1 MIGMSG
7 PFEKLLL
14 DPAEADLVAALE
26 KASRRGAREQ
36 PGAAAWRPLLRE
48 VAENAEGRTQL
59 EALTPGADADDP
71 FARRRAARY
80 VCAAWWSDHQGRKHV
95 RVAGGDTASVDP
107 HLHHTRMDHD
117 ERPPLWHVCPGRV
130 YRVKRGGREPQW
142 LASCACGET
151 GPPRALGWMGE
162 CCGPCHDR
170 REEGLA
176 AAEGPVS
183 LIRVVGPVF
192 GLAFSPDGD
201 RLAVSSAYG
210 TVGMHDL
217 GTGIQTLLHAS
228 PDEPDG
234 FRPLLYSPD
243 GTLLA
248 AGDPGPALVRV
259 WDIEGEGDPHEGDL
273 IDGGGLAPASG
284 LAFYPF
290 GGVLAA
296 CNSGWLNVW
305 KRGAAG
311 WRTAQVQGLHASSLS
326 FAPDGRTLAV
336 GSGRGEGLLLGTA
349 DWSMRSTVTFGAPPG
364 SGVHY
369 LEHTPDG
376 RALVMLTGPD
386 EADPDRRSWQ
396 LRRYDLARQREERQT
411 PVHPPSAVALT
422 PDGRYLARVHHGQK
436 HSPAVVYFW
445 DLERWQEAGWLE
457 WSPEDD
463 LRALDFSPDGRTLA
477 TGSAAGVVKLWPWRA
492 LLEG

>member
-26 KASRRGAREQ
+26 KASRRGASQQR
-36 PGAAAWRPLLRE
+36 GADAWLPLLRE

-59 EALTPGADADDP
+59 ESLTPRSGVPGAS
-71 FARRRAARY
+71 Y
-80 VCAAWWSDHQGRKHV
+80 VAVAWWSDHQGRKHV
-95 RVAGGDTASVDP
+95 RVAGGDTAIGQG
-107 HLHHTRMDHD
+107 HLHYTRMDRD
-117 ERPPLWHVCPGRV
+117 ERPPVWHVCPGRV
-130 YRVKRGGREPQW
+130 YRVKRGGREPEW

-176 AAEGPVS
+176 AEEAPVS
-183 LIRVVGPVF
+183 LVRVLGPVF
-192 GLAFSPDGD
+192 ALAFSPGGG
-201 RLAVSSAYG
+201 RLAVSSSYG
-210 TVGMHDL
+210 TVGIHDL
-217 GTGIQTLLHAS
+217 ASGVQTLLHAS

-273 IDGGGLAPASG
+273 IDAGGFAPATA

-290 GGVLAA
+290 GGFLAA
-296 CNSGWLNVW
+296 CNDDGWLYVW

-311 WRTAQVQGLHASSLS
+311 WRTAQDQRIHAGSMS

-336 GSGRGEGLLLGTA
+336 GSRRGEVLLLGTA
-349 DWSMRSTVTFGAPPG
+349 NWSLRSTVTLGAAPG

-386 EADPDRRSWQ
+386 DADPDRRSWQ
-396 LRRYDLARQREERQT
+396 LRRYDLGRQREERQT
-411 PVHPPSAVALT
+411 PVHPASAVALT
-422 PDGRYLARVHHGQK
+422 PDGRYLAQVHHGQK
-436 HSPAVVYFW
+436 HSPAAVHFW

-457 WSPEDD
+457 WFPEDD
-463 LRALDFSPDGRTLA
+463 LRALDFSPDGRMLA